1 MVRPPRMAG
10 HEKMLLDEGLILLDF
25 GVRADLSD
33 HLDPGQVLDEVLLAN
48 PGEIPSRVDAMAR
61 QLDLLLNQ
69 VMAGDLVLCLT
80 RAQYLVIGQAMP
92 GYCEGPEGM
101 PARRLRILRAD
112 IPKAALNP
120 DLRHS
125 LGSLQKIC
133 ELSRNEIPQ
142 RIEALL
148 ATGRDPGPLGG
159 HGLPEDSEEICRIL
173 RSRMV
178 ARIGSAFSGHRLA
191 DLVCALLEAEGMTC
205 RKSPPGPD
213 GGVDVIA
220 GSGAFGFA
228 GPRVV
233 VQVKSG
239 DIVADEATL
248 QSLMGVMRMTGCENA
263 IIVSWSGATRP
274 VQARLRDLW
283 MTCRMWDAG
292 EIIDR
297 ILRHYD
303 RLPAAIRQEIPLRM
317 VPVIE

>member
-10 HEKMLLDEGLILLDF
+10 HEKLLLDEGLILLDF

-33 HLDPGQVLDEVLLAN
+33 HLDAGQVLDEVLQAN
-48 PGEIPSRVDAMAR
+48 PGESPSRIDAMAR
-61 QLDLLLNQ
+61 QLDLLLNH
-69 VMAGDLVLCLT
+69 VMAGDLILCLT
-80 RAQYLVIGQAMP
+80 RSGQLVIGQAMP

-125 LGSLQKIC
+125 LGALQKIC
-133 ELSRNEIPQ
+133 ELARNEIPQ
-142 RIEALL
+142 RIESLL
-148 ATGRDPGPLGG
+148 STGRDPGPFGA
-159 HGLPEDSEEICRIL
+159 HGLPEDSEEIARIL
-173 RSRMV
+173 RARMI
-178 ARIGSAFSGHRLA
+178 ARIGSVFSGHRLA
-191 DLVCALLEAEGMTC
+191 DLVGALLEAEGLTC

-213 GGVDVIA
+213 GGVDLIA
-220 GSGAFGFA
+220 GSGALGFS

-239 DIVADEATL
+239 DIVSDEATL
-248 QSLMGVMRMTGCENA
+248 QALMGAMRLTGCENA
-263 IIVSWSGATRP
+263 ILVSWSGVTRP

-283 MTCRMWDAG
+283 MTCRLWDAA

-303 RLPAAIRQEIPLRM
+303 RLPAAIRQEIPIRM
-317 VPVIE
+317 VPVLE